1 MEAGEHRR
9 GKENRSGRRNRGSGE
24 TETEER
30 EGGGKI
36 YISVGPTVSSWDGGE
51 KMKEDGCGRRTYE

>member
-30 EGGGKI
+30 EGG
-36 YISVGPTVSSWDGGE
+36 E
-51 KMKEDGCGRRTYE
+51 KMKEDGCGRRKYE

>member
-24 TETEER
+24 RETEER

-36 YISVGPTVSSWDGGE
+36 YI
-51 KMKEDGCGRRTYE
+51 